1 MCSQLG
7 GALAEKKETQEPVI
21 PNDEDE
27 KSVALAKRAR
37 EGNYDDD
44 LILEQLARNRVFLK
58 DDGLK
63 ALRSSFVIIVGCG
76 GVGSHAAAALARSG
90 VSMVRLIDFDQ
101 VTLSSLNRH
110 ALATLADVGTPKV
123 ECVRRRLEQAT
134 PWVHFDCR
142 NELFQR
148 EAADDQLA
156 SWQNQSPSYIIDA
169 IDNIDSKVELLKHC
183 HEKRLPVIC
192 SMGAGCK
199 SDPTRIHLGDIS
211 STIEDPLSRSTR
223 RRLRALGV
231 ANGIPT
237 VFSSEKASP
246 GKAQL
251 MPLPD
256 EEYEKGTVQDLGVLP
271 DFRVRI
277 LPVLG
282 TMPAIFGLCVA
293 NHIILELGSYP
304 HEYLLSKGRE
314 KMYESILGT
323 LQSFEQSLARHAGED
338 AVGLRIPV
346 SQEDVGYLV
355 EEVYRGRSV
364 VSGLSA
370 RLVLIRWRPPPHAPG
385 TMMDTQFGNQ
395 KFSKLSLNDLVCM
408 TREEATWHEI
418 NVLKAG
424 ETPESVYDQSVVEK
438 VADKLREEESFSTY
452 R

>member
-1 MCSQLG
+1 M
-7 GALAEKKETQEPVI
+7 
-21 PNDEDE
+21 
-27 KSVALAKRAR
+27 
-37 EGNYDDD
+37 
-44 LILEQLARNRVFLK
+44 ARNRTFLGE
-58 DDGLK
+58 DGLK
-63 ALRSSFVIIVGCG
+63 SLRSSFVIIVGCG

-90 VSMVRLIDFDQ
+90 VSRIRLIDFDQ

-123 ECVRRRLEQAT
+123 ECIRRRLEQVT

-156 SWQNQSPSYIIDA
+156 AWQRQSPSYIIDA
-169 IDNIDSKVELLKHC
+169 IDNIDSKVDLLQHC
-183 HEKRLPVIC
+183 HKNQLPVVC

-211 STIEDPLSRSTR
+211 SSMEDPLSRSTR
-223 RRLRALGV
+223 RRLRALGI
-231 ANGIPT
+231 AKGIPT

-251 MPLPD
+251 MPLPE
-256 EEYEKGTVQDLGVLP
+256 EEYAQGTVHDLGVLP

-282 TMPAIFGLCVA
+282 TIPAMFGLCVA
-293 NHIILELGSYP
+293 NHIILEISKYP
-304 HEYLLSKGRE
+304 HEYMLSKGRE
-314 KMYESILGT
+314 KMYESIMGT

-338 AVGLRIPV
+338 AVGLRIPI
-346 SQEDVGYLV
+346 SQDDVGYLV
-355 EEVYRGRSV
+355 EEVFRGRSV
-364 VSGLSA
+364 VSGLCA
-370 RLVLIRWRPPPHAPG
+370 RLALIRWRPFHASE
-385 TMMDTQFGNQ
+385 MIIDARFGNQ
-395 KFSKLSLNDLVCM
+395 KFSRLNLNDLVCM

-418 NVLKAG
+418 NVLKASR
-424 ETPESVYDQSVVEK
+424 TPESIYGQAVVEK
-438 VADKLREEESFSTY
+438 VANRLREEEMFSVY